1 MSDLR
6 SFVRDLDI
14 GPVLDGSVDLD
25 GPAASAAV
33 VSGCVAVFSA
43 ATSTAHKRDVLQ
55 CLLLAQLAA
64 NAKADRHRDA
74 TTWYGTYQKTLEQV
88 GWVVS
93 ASSRSSRF
101 RASTAHFTIGDV
113 AADSFKE
120 RNEPGETAAVAG
132 AFQSFAANPGLA
144 ANLVFECPS
153 HSGGIGNLQVAL
165 ADEVANGTVGL
176 QVLGVTFETPEYVA
190 RLVTHDF
197 GEQAKIQVSYTASTL
212 NEQTFGKVRAAID
225 KKLAGRFDA
234 SVAVI

>member
-14 GPVLDGSVDLD
+14 GPVLDGWVDLD
-25 GPAASAAV
+25 DPAASAAV

-43 ATSTAHKRDVLQ
+43 ATSAAHKRDVLQ

-74 TTWYGTYQKTLEQV
+74 GTWYGTYQKTLEQV

-93 ASSRSSRF
+93 ASSRFSRY
-101 RASTAHFTIGDV
+101 RASTAHFTVGDV
-113 AADSFKE
+113 AVDTLKE
-120 RNEPGETAAVAG
+120 RNDPGEMAPVAA
-132 AFQSFAANPGLA
+132 AFRSFAANPGLA
-144 ANLVFECPS
+144 AHLVFECPS
-153 HSGGIGNLQVAL
+153 HAGGIGNFQVAMV
-165 ADEVANGTVGL
+165 DEAANGSVGL

-190 RLVTHDF
+190 RLAVHDF

-212 NEQTFGKVRAAID
+212 NETTFGKVRSAIEA
-225 KKLAGRFDA
+225 KLASRFDA